1 MSVPKAELHVHV
13 EGAAS
18 PDLVRRIAARNGIA
32 RPRRRDRRRRAVRA
46 GRDFLDFL
54 NTYDAAT
61 SVIRT
66 GEDYRDIVYEYLVEL
81 RRRGRDLRRADRLGR
96 PRRRRRAVR
105 RGAPRRARPGH
116 RRRPRRDRDRGPD
129 HHELRA
135 PLRPREGAR
144 GRPPHRRGPAPLRH
158 RLRHGRRRG
167 RLPARGL
174 RRRLRDRPRGR
185 ARADRPRRRVGGP
198 RERPRR
204 RSRCGV
210 SRIGHGVRASEDPEL
225 VRELADRGTVLE
237 VCPDLERR
245 ARPLPELRGAPAAR
259 AARGRGAGD
268 ARLGRPAVLGCVD
281 RRRVR
286 GGRRAH
292 GLRRRGAARGH
303 ADRAPCGLRRG
314 GRSAAAPRVWSRL
327 RRTGSGP

>member
-18 PDLVRRIAARNGIA
+18 PDLVRRIAARNRVA
-32 RPRRRDRRRRAVRA
+32 RARRRLHRGRALPLERLPRLPHHLRRRHERHPHRRGLPRHRLRVP
-46 GRDFLDFL
+46 GR
-54 NTYDAAT
+54 
-61 SVIRT
+61 
-66 GEDYRDIVYEYLVEL
+66 L
-81 RRRGRDLRRADRLGR
+81 RRRGRDLRRADRVGR

-105 RGAPRRARPGH
+105 RGTPRRARPGH
-116 RRRPRRDRDRGPD
+116 RRRPRRDRDRGA
-129 HHELRA
+129 HRHELRA
-135 PLRPREGAR
+135 PLRPGEGAR
-144 GRPPHRRGPAPLRH
+144 GRAADRRGPAPLRH

-167 RLPARGL
+167 RLPARRL
-174 RRRLRDRPRGR
+174 RRRVRDRPRGR
-185 ARADRPRRRVGGP
+185 ARPDRPRRRVGGP

-204 RSRCGV
+204 PRAGGQPDRPRRPRHRGSRARARACGP
-210 SRIGHGVRASEDPEL
+210 GNGA
-225 VRELADRGTVLE
+225 RGMSHVE
-237 VCPDLERR
+237 CR

-259 AARGRGAGD
+259 AARRRGAGH

-303 ADRAPCGLRRG
+303 EDRAPCGIRRG
-314 GRSAAAPRVWSRL
+314 GCSAAAPRVWSRL
-327 RRTGSGP
+327 RRTGSWP